1 MKQYISVENF
11 VPDEALLEAYEE
23 ETFHYIDRVM
33 ENFLFIYMCFSGVL
47 AISFYSELVE
57 IYWVLPSVGAFLSY
71 HLIKRFVIPQDSRYV
86 LTAVLALMGVL
97 YLIQLHGAFYIH
109 FVFFITLTVLVFY
122 QNWRILAFYAS
133 IIGLYNIICFLLY
146 TAFGQEEIK
155 NYFLNIEKLDFQV
168 AFFASLLG
176 GAQLVVAIFFTGY
189 LKKQTDQDARNKI
202 YLNEQ
207 LNFSGNLEFANQ
219 IAEGKLNSE
228 FKPAE
233 NDVMGEALL
242 NMRNSL
248 KTFVENERLNKWRS
262 DGVAQISDILVSS
275 ESLQVL
281 SQQILN
287 KVVSYLGAHQGIFYA
302 LHKDSYKHEPY
313 LKATA
318 AYAYDDIEKLDQKIL
333 IGDGLVGQVAQSQ
346 NPIYLKNPPPH
357 FFKIKSAIGE
367 APPQG
372 LMLLPLQLRED
383 LVGVLEIALLR
394 SLSQHE
400 RSFLEEI
407 SSRIAA
413 TMIALRSQEENK
425 RLLQESQE
433 YAEQIASQEEEMR
446 QNVEELTSTQE
457 ELAKQM
463 RETEYIKNEVTAQ
476 LEALNLSA
484 LLVQLDTKGRII
496 SANERVSDAIRR
508 YEEDLEGLKLAN
520 LIDAEEH
527 LQSWERVWAQVQL
540 GEIGHLVFKNKRP
553 DKSHAWIDLTI
564 APVRDKNDK
573 IYKYIA
579 IGHNITRQ
587 MKQDARLKRLLNETE
602 EAREKATV
610 ASRQSQE
617 QLRAI
622 NSSVAMLEMD
632 NVGKILQANENF
644 LKIMGYKEKEDLI
657 GKYHSDLIQK
667 ETALT
672 EEYLNLWQQLREGQ
686 TVEGTFER
694 KYTTGRKVW
703 VRGSY
708 TPTLNAK
715 NELVKVTKLSYDI
728 TESKKQQIELE
739 NVLEQMTAQ
748 EEEMRISMEYLQTAQ
763 EELDYKTKEFK
774 DFHGFIND
782 FNIIIDFDQKGNIL
796 TVNKLFEQVTG
807 YEDDEVIGNSYSDY
821 EELEG
826 SETFEHLWKETIEGD
841 YTERIVKL
849 RAKNNS
855 IIFVKTFYI
864 PIKDQNGNI
873 TKITA
878 VSDDITTQKEQEKL
892 IQKNITDLEVHQ
904 EELEKRE
911 KFLESLLSI
920 LDEVPALVGRATLGG
935 KLEIVYV
942 NEYGEE
948 LIGYDANYI
957 KKNGFSGFIHREDLP
972 KLAQITKEKLAK
984 GDNYSASFR
993 VVTKDKKVKTVWEY
1007 AQKVDF
1013 NGQECIDFFIID
1025 PSIISK
1031 NDI

>member
-11 VPDEALLEAYEE
+11 VPDDALLEAYEE
-23 ETFHYIDRVM
+23 ETFHYIDMVM
-33 ENFLFIYMCFSGVL
+33 ERFLLIYMGFSGVL
-47 AISFYSELVE
+47 AVFYQDFIQV
-57 IYWVLPSVGAFLSY
+57 YWVLPSAGAFLSY
-71 HLIKRFVIPQDSRYV
+71 HLIKRFVMPQDSRYV

-97 YLIQLHGAFYIH
+97 YLIQLQGAFYIH

-122 QNWRILAFYAS
+122 QNWRILVFYSS
-133 IIGLYNIICFLLY
+133 IIGFYNIICFLLY
-146 TAFGQEEIK
+146 SAFGQEEIK
-155 NYFLNIEKLDFQV
+155 NYFLNIEALDSQV
-168 AFFASLLG
+168 AFFGSLLG
-176 GAQLVVAIFFTGY
+176 GAQLFIAIFFAGY

-219 IAEGKLNSE
+219 IAEGELNSE

-248 KTFVENERLNKWRS
+248 KSFVENERLNKWRS

-275 ESLQVL
+275 ESMAIL
-281 SQQILN
+281 SQQVLN
-287 KVVSYLGAHQGIFYA
+287 KVVSYLGAHQGIFYS

-318 AYAYDDIEKLDQKIL
+318 SYAYDDIAKLDQKII

-346 NPIYLKNPPPH
+346 SPIYLKNPPSH

-372 LMLLPLQLRED
+372 LMILPLQLRED

-394 SLSQHE
+394 PLSQHE

-425 RLLQESQE
+425 HLLEESQE

-508 YEEDLEGLKLAN
+508 YEDDLDGLKLSK
-520 LIDAEEH
+520 LIDGEEDV
-527 LQSWERVWAQVQL
+527 QSWERVWAQVQL
-540 GEIGHLVFKNKRP
+540 GEVGHLIFKNKRP

-564 APVRDKNDK
+564 APVRDKNKK

-587 MKQDARLKRLLNETE
+587 MKQDARLKRLLSETE
-602 EAREKATV
+602 EAREKAISV
-610 ASRQSQE
+610 SRQNQE

-622 NSSVAMLEMD
+622 DSSVAMLEMD
-632 NVGKILQANENF
+632 NVGKILQVNKNF
-644 LKIMGYKEKEDLI
+644 LKIMGYESKEALM
-657 GKYHSDLIQK
+657 GKYHSDLII
-667 ETALT
+667 EEIALS
-672 EEYLNLWQQLREGQ
+672 EDYISLWKQLREGK
-686 TVEGTFER
+686 TVEGTFQR
-694 KYTTGRKVW
+694 KYKTGKTVW

-715 NELVKVTKLSYDI
+715 NELQGVTKLSYDV
-728 TESKKQQIELE
+728 TQSKTQQIELE
-739 NVLEQMTAQ
+739 NMLEQMTAQ
-748 EEEMRISMEYLQTAQ
+748 EEEMRITMEYLQTAQ
-763 EELDYKTKEFK
+763 KDLDYKTKGFK
-774 DFHGFIND
+774 DFHNFINE
-782 FNIIIDFDQKGNIL
+782 FNIIIDFDKQGNIL
-796 TVNKLFEQVTG
+796 TVNNLFEQMTG

-821 EELEG
+821 EKLEG
-826 SETFEHLWKETIEGD
+826 NENFENLWKETLEGD
-841 YTERIVKL
+841 YTERIVELK
-849 RAKNNS
+849 AKDKS
-855 IIFVKTFYI
+855 IIFLKTFYI
-864 PIKDQNGNI
+864 PIKDQDGNV

-878 VSDDITTQKEQEKL
+878 VSDNITTQKEQERL
-892 IQKNITDLEVHQ
+892 IEKNIYDLEKHQ
-904 EELEKRE
+904 DELERRE
-911 KFLESLLSI
+911 KFLKSLLSI
-920 LDEVPALVGRATLGG
+920 LDEIPALIGRATLGK
-935 KLEIVYV
+935 KLEILYI

-948 LIGYDANYI
+948 LIGYNADYI
-957 KKNGFSGFIHREDLP
+957 KKNGFGGFVHKEDIP

-993 VVTKDKKVKTVWEY
+993 IVTKDKKIKTVWEY
-1007 AQKVDF
+1007 AQKITF

-1025 PSIISK
+1025 PSIISQ
-1031 NDI
+1031 NDL

>member
-1 MKQYISVENF
+1 M
-11 VPDEALLEAYEE
+11 
-23 ETFHYIDRVM
+23 
-33 ENFLFIYMCFSGVL
+33 
-47 AISFYSELVE
+47 
-57 IYWVLPSVGAFLSY
+57 
-71 HLIKRFVIPQDSRYV
+71 PQDARYI
-86 LTAVLALMGVL
+86 LTAVLALMGIL
-97 YLIQLHGAFYIH
+97 YLIQLKGAFYIH
-109 FVFFITLTVLVFY
+109 FVFFITLTVLIFY
-122 QNWRILAFYAS
+122 QNWRILVFYAS
-133 IIGLYNIICFLLY
+133 LIGFYNIIFFLLY
-146 TAFGQEEIK
+146 SAFGEEDIK
-155 NYFLNIEKLDFQV
+155 KYFLNIENLDFQV

-176 GAQLVVAIFFTGY
+176 SAQLFITIFFAGY

-207 LNFSGNLEFANQ
+207 LNFSGNLDFANQ
-219 IAEGKLNSE
+219 IAEGELNSE

-275 ESLQVL
+275 ESLSTL
-281 SQQILN
+281 SQQVLN
-287 KVVSYLGAHQGIFYA
+287 KVVSYLGAHQGIFYS

-318 AYAYDDIEKLDQKIL
+318 TYAYDDIEKLDQKIM

-346 NPIYLKNPPPH
+346 SPIYLKNPPPH

-394 SLSQHE
+394 PLSQHE

-425 RLLQESQE
+425 RLLSESQE
-433 YAEQIASQEEEMR
+433 NAEQIASQEEEMR

-463 RETEYIKNEVTAQ
+463 HETEHIKNEVTAQ

-484 LLVQLDTKGRII
+484 LLIQLDEKGRII
-496 SANERVSDAIRR
+496 SANERVTEAIRR
-508 YEEDLEGLKLAN
+508 DKDDLNGLKLSEM
-520 LIDAEEH
+520 IDDEDN

-540 GEIGHLVFKNKRP
+540 GEIGHLIFKNKRP
-553 DKSHAWIDLTI
+553 DKSHSWIDLTI
-564 APVRDKNDK
+564 APVRAKNK
-573 IYKYIA
+573 KVYKYIA

-587 MKQDARLKRLLNETE
+587 MKQDARLKRLLKETE
-602 EAREKATV
+602 EAREKATS
-610 ASRQSQE
+610 ASRQSKE

-622 NSSVAMLEMD
+622 DNSVAMLEMD
-632 NVGKILQANENF
+632 NTGKILQVNDNF
-644 LKIMGYKEKEDLI
+644 LNIMGYEAKEDLI
-657 GKYHSDLIQK
+657 GKHHSDLVEK
-667 ETALT
+667 ETTLT
-672 EEYLNLWQQLREGQ
+672 KDYLNLWKQLREGQ
-686 TVEGTFER
+686 TVEGAFKR
-694 KYTTGRKVW
+694 KYSTGKIVW

-715 NELVKVTKLSYDI
+715 NELVKVTKLSYDV
-728 TESKKQQIELE
+728 TESKEQQIELE
-739 NVLEQMTAQ
+739 SLLEQMTAQ
-748 EEEMRISMEYLQTAQ
+748 EEEMRISMEYLQAAQ
-763 EELDYKTKEFK
+763 EELDYKTGEFK
-774 DFHGFIND
+774 DFHDFIND
-782 FNIIIDFDQKGNIL
+782 FNIIIDFDENGNIL
-796 TVNKLFEQVTG
+796 TVNNLFEQITG
-807 YEDDEVIGNSYSDY
+807 YEDDEVIGNSYFDY
-821 EELEG
+821 EESEEN
-826 SETFEHLWKETIEGD
+826 ETFKHLWKETIEGD
-841 YTERIVKL
+841 YTERIIKFK
-849 RAKNNS
+849 AKNNS
-855 IIFVKTFYI
+855 IIFLKTFYI
-864 PIKDQNGNI
+864 PIKDQNGNVN
-873 TKITA
+873 KITA
-878 VSDDITTQKEQEKL
+878 VSDDITTQKEQEQL
-892 IQKNITDLEVHQ
+892 IQRNIQDLEAHQ
-904 EELEKRE
+904 SQLEKRE

-920 LDEVPALVGRATLGG
+920 LDQVPALVGRSTLG
-935 KLEIVYV
+935 KSLEIIYI

-957 KKNGFSGFIHREDLP
+957 KENGFGGFIHKEDLP
-972 KLAQITKEKLAK
+972 KLAQITKDKLAK

-993 VVTKDKKVKTVWEY
+993 VVTKDNKIKIVWEY
-1007 AQKVDF
+1007 AHKVDF

-1025 PSIISK
+1025 PSIISQ

>member
-11 VPDEALLEAYEE
+11 IPDDALLDSYEE
-23 ETFHYIDRVM
+23 ETFRYIDTVM
-33 ENFLFIYMCFSGVL
+33 ERFLLIYMGFSLVL
-47 AISFYSELVE
+47 AVFYNDFIQ
-57 IYWVLPSVGAFLSY
+57 IYWVLPSIGAFLSY
-71 HLIKRFVIPQDSRYV
+71 HLIKRFVMPQDARYV

-97 YLIQLHGAFYIH
+97 YLIQLEGAFYIH

-122 QNWRILAFYAS
+122 QNWRILVFYAS
-133 IIGLYNIICFLLY
+133 IIGVYNIICFLLY
-146 TAFGQEEIK
+146 SAFGQEGIE
-155 NYFLNIEKLDFQV
+155 NYFLNIKNLNAQV
-168 AFFASLLG
+168 AFFGSLLG
-176 GAQLVVAIFFTGY
+176 GAELSIAIFFANY

-219 IAEGKLNSE
+219 IAEGQLNSE

-275 ESLQVL
+275 ESIHVL
-281 SQQILN
+281 SQQVLN
-287 KVVSYLGAHQGIFYA
+287 KVVSYLGAHQGIFYSF
-302 LHKDSYKHEPY
+302 HKDSYKHEPY

-318 AYAYDDIEKLDQKIL
+318 SYAYDDIEKLHQKIL
-333 IGDGLVGQVAQSQ
+333 VGDGLVGQVAQSK
-346 NPIYLKNPPPH
+346 NPIYLKNPPSH

-372 LMLLPLQLRED
+372 LMILPLQLREN
-383 LVGVLEIALLR
+383 LVGVVEIALLR
-394 SLSQHE
+394 PLSEHE
-400 RSFLEEI
+400 RNFLEEI

-425 RLLQESQE
+425 RLLEESQE

-484 LLVQLDTKGRII
+484 LLIQLDEKGRII

-508 YEEDLEGLKLAN
+508 YEEDLDGMKLSQ
-520 LIDAEEH
+520 LIDDREH

-540 GEIGHLVFKNKRP
+540 GEVGHLVFKNKRP
-553 DKSHAWIDLTI
+553 DKSYAWIDLTI
-564 APVRDKNDK
+564 APVRDKNSE

-587 MKQDARLKRLLNETE
+587 MKQDARLKRLLKETE
-602 EAREKATV
+602 EAREKATA
-610 ASRQSQE
+610 ASRQNQE

-622 NSSVAMLEMD
+622 DNSVAMLEM
-632 NVGKILQANENF
+632 NEKGRITQANENF
-644 LKIMGYKEKEDLI
+644 LKIMGYQDKNDLI
-657 GKYHSDLIQK
+657 GKLHTDLVK
-667 ETALT
+667 EQTYDS
-672 EEYLNLWQQLREGQ
+672 ESYKNLWEKLRKGN

-694 KYTTGRKVW
+694 RYSTGKIVW

-708 TPTLNAK
+708 TPTMNAK
-715 NELVKVTKLSYDI
+715 NELQKVTKLCYDV
-728 TESKKQQIELE
+728 TEAKEQQIELE
-739 NVLEQMTAQ
+739 NMLEQMTAQ
-748 EEEMRISMEYLQTAQ
+748 EEEMRISVEYLQATQ
-763 EELDYKTKEFK
+763 EELDYKTREFR
-774 DFHGFIND
+774 DFHDFIDD
-782 FNIIIDFDQKGNIL
+782 FNIIIDFDKEGNIL
-796 TVNKLFEQVTG
+796 TANKRFEKVTG
-807 YEDDEVIGNSYSDY
+807 YHNDEVIGNSHADY
-821 EELEG
+821 EELG
-826 SETFEHLWKETIEGD
+826 RNETFEHLWKETTKGD
-841 YTERIVKL
+841 YTERILKL
-849 RAKNNS
+849 KS
-855 IIFVKTFYI
+855 KKGSTIFLKTFYI
-864 PIKDQNGNI
+864 PIKDQNGEVV
-873 TKITA
+873 KITA
-878 VSDDITTQKEQEKL
+878 VSDNITTQREQEKL
-892 IQKNITDLEVHQ
+892 IQKNISDLETHQ
-904 EELEKRE
+904 AELEKRE
-911 KFLESLLSI
+911 KFLKSLLSI
-920 LDEVPALVGRATLGG
+920 LDEIPALVGRATLGK
-935 KLEIVYV
+935 KLEIIYV

-948 LIGYDANYI
+948 LIGYDANFI
-957 KKNGFSGFIHREDLP
+957 KKNGFGGFIHKDDLP
-972 KLAQITKEKLAK
+972 KLAQLTKEKLAK

-993 VVTKDKKVKTVWEY
+993 VITKDKKVKTVWEY
-1007 AQKVDF
+1007 AQKVNF

-1025 PSIISK
+1025 PTIISE
-1031 NDI
+1031 

>member
-1 MKQYISVENF
+1 MKQHISVENF
-11 VPDEALLEAYEE
+11 VPDDALLEAYEE
-23 ETFHYIDRVM
+23 ETFHYIDTVM
-33 ENFLFIYMCFSGVL
+33 ERFLLIYLGFSGVL
-47 AISFYSELVE
+47 AVFYNEFVQ
-57 IYWVLPSVGAFLSY
+57 IYWVLPSAGAFLIY
-71 HLIKRFVIPQDSRYV
+71 YLVKRFVMPQDSRYV
-86 LTAVLALMGVL
+86 LTAVLAFMGIL
-97 YLIQLHGAFYIH
+97 YLIQLQGAFYIH

-122 QNWRILAFYAS
+122 QNWRILVFYAS
-133 IIGLYNIICFLLY
+133 LIGLYNSICFALY
-146 TAFGQEEIK
+146 SAFGQEGIK
-155 NYFLNIEKLDFQV
+155 IYFLNIETLDAQV
-168 AFFASLLG
+168 AFFGSLLG
-176 GAQLVVAIFFTGY
+176 GAELAIAVFFANY

-219 IAEGKLNSE
+219 IAEGELNSK
-228 FKPAE
+228 FTPTE

-262 DGVAQISDILVSS
+262 DGVAEISDILVSS
-275 ESLQVL
+275 ESIHVL

-287 KVVSYLGAHQGIFYA
+287 KVVTYLGAHQGIFYS
-302 LHKDSYKHEPY
+302 LHKDSFKHEPY

-318 AYAYDDIEKLDQKIL
+318 GYAYDDIEKLDEKIL

-357 FFKIKSAIGE
+357 FFKIKSAIGQ
-367 APPQG
+367 ASPQG
-372 LMLLPLQLRED
+372 LMILPLQLREN

-394 SLSQHE
+394 PLSTHE
-400 RSFLEEI
+400 RSFLDEI

-425 RLLQESQE
+425 KLLEESQE

-476 LEALNLSA
+476 LNALNLSA
-484 LLVQLDTKGRII
+484 LLIQLDTTGRII
-496 SANERVSDAIRR
+496 SANQRVSDAIRR
-508 YEEDLEGLKLAN
+508 YEDDLDGQTLSN
-520 LIDAEEH
+520 LIDDTEH

-553 DKSHAWIDLTI
+553 DKSYSWIDLTI
-564 APVRDKNDK
+564 APVRDKNEK

-602 EAREKATV
+602 EAREKAT
-610 ASRQSQE
+610 AISRINQE

-622 NSSVAMLEMD
+622 DSSVAMVEMS
-632 NVGKILQANENF
+632 NEGKILTANENF
-644 LKIMGYKEKEDLI
+644 LKIMGYEQKDLI
-657 GKYHSDLIQK
+657 GKYHNLDLVTSQ
-667 ETALT
+667 TSQST
-672 EEYLNLWQQLREGQ
+672 EYEDLWTKLRAGEI
-686 TVEGTFER
+686 VEGTFQR
-694 KYTTGRKVW
+694 VYSTGKTVW

-708 TPTLNAK
+708 TPTMNAK
-715 NELVKVTKLSYDI
+715 NELVKVTKLCYDV
-728 TESKKQQIELE
+728 TDSKKQQIELE
-739 NVLEQMTAQ
+739 NMLEQMNAQ

-763 EELDYKTKEFK
+763 EELDYKTREFK
-774 DFHGFIND
+774 DFHDFIND
-782 FNIIIDFDQKGNIL
+782 FNIIIDFDKKGNIL
-796 TVNKLFEQVTG
+796 TVNNLFEQTTG
-807 YEDDEVIGNSYSDY
+807 YKNDEVIGHSYSDY
-821 EELEG
+821 EELEEE
-826 SETFEHLWKETIEGD
+826 ETFEHLWKETLEGD

-849 RAKNNS
+849 KAKNDS
-855 IIFVKTFYI
+855 IIFLKTFYI
-864 PIKDQNGNI
+864 PIKDQNGNV

-892 IQKNITDLEVHQ
+892 IQENITDLETHQ
-904 EELEKRE
+904 NELEKRE

-920 LDEVPALVGRATLGG
+920 LDKVPALVGRSTLG
-935 KLEIVYV
+935 KSLEILYV

-948 LIGYDANYI
+948 LIGYDADFI
-957 KKNGFSGFIHREDLP
+957 KKNGFNGFIHKEDLP
-972 KLAQITKEKLAK
+972 KLAKITKEKLKK
-984 GDNYSASFR
+984 GNNYSASFR

-1025 PSIISK
+1025 PTIISQS
-1031 NDI
+1031 DL

>member
-1 MKQYISVENF
+1 MKQYINVENF
-11 VPDEALLEAYEE
+11 VPDDALLEAYEE
-23 ETFHYIDRVM
+23 EAFHYIDSVM
-33 ENFLFIYMCFSGVL
+33 ERFLLIYMGFSGVL
-47 AISFYSELVE
+47 AVFYDEFVQV
-57 IYWVLPSVGAFLSY
+57 YWFLPSAGAFLSY
-71 HLIKRFVIPQDSRYV
+71 HLIKRFVMPQDSRYV

-122 QNWRILAFYAS
+122 QNWRILVFYAS
-133 IIGLYNIICFLLY
+133 IIGAYNIICFVLY
-146 TAFGQEEIK
+146 SAFGQEGIK
-155 NYFLNIEKLDFQV
+155 NYFLNIENLDSQV
-168 AFFASLLG
+168 AFFGSLLG
-176 GAQLVVAIFFTGY
+176 GAELAIAVFFAGY

-219 IAEGKLNSE
+219 IAEGELNSD
-228 FKPAE
+228 FQPAE

-248 KTFVENERLNKWRS
+248 TTFVENERLNKWRS

-275 ESLQVL
+275 ESLSIL
-281 SQQILN
+281 SQQVLN
-287 KVVSYLGAHQGIFYA
+287 KVVSYLGAHQGIFYS

-318 AYAYDDIEKLDQKIL
+318 AYAYDDVEKLNQKIL

-394 SLSQHE
+394 PLSPHE

-425 RLLQESQE
+425 RLLEESQE
-433 YAEQIASQEEEMR
+433 NAEQIASQEEEMR

-484 LLVQLDTKGRII
+484 LLIQLDSKGRII
-496 SANERVSDAIRR
+496 SANERVTDAIRR
-508 YEEDLEGLKLAN
+508 YEDDLDGLKLST
-520 LIDAEEH
+520 LIDEQEH

-540 GEIGHLVFKNKRP
+540 GEIGHLVFKTKRP
-553 DKSHAWIDLTI
+553 DKSHSWIDLTI
-564 APVRDKNDK
+564 APVRDKNKK

-587 MKQDARLKRLLNETE
+587 MKQDARLKRLLKETE
-602 EAREKATV
+602 EAREKATS

-622 NSSVAMLEMD
+622 DNSVAMLEMD
-632 NVGKILQANENF
+632 NTGKILQVNNNF
-644 LKIMGYKEKEDLI
+644 LQIMGYEDKEDLI
-657 GKYHSDLIQK
+657 GKHHSDLVEKQ
-667 ETALT
+667 TALK
-672 EEYLNLWQQLREGQ
+672 EDYLNLWQQLREGK

-694 KYTTGRKVW
+694 KYNTGKTVW

-708 TPTLNAK
+708 TPTLNSK
-715 NELVKVTKLSYDI
+715 NELQKVTKLSYDV
-728 TESKKQQIELE
+728 TESKNQQIELE
-739 NVLEQMTAQ
+739 NLLEQMTAQ

-763 EELDYKTKEFK
+763 EELDYKTREFK
-774 DFHGFIND
+774 DFHEFIND
-782 FNIIIDFDQKGNIL
+782 FNIIVDFDKEGNIL
-796 TVNKLFEQVTG
+796 TVNNLFEEITG
-807 YEDDEVIGNSYSDY
+807 YHEDEVMGHSYSDF

-826 SETFEHLWKETIEGD
+826 NETFEHLWKETVEGE

-849 RAKNNS
+849 KAKNKS
-855 IIFVKTFYI
+855 IIFLKTFYI
-864 PIKDQNGNI
+864 PIKDQDGNV

-892 IQKNITDLEVHQ
+892 IQQNINDLKNHQ
-904 EELEKRE
+904 DQLEKRE

-942 NEYGEE
+942 NEYGED
-948 LIGYDANYI
+948 LIGYDANFI
-957 KKNGFSGFIHREDLP
+957 KKNGFGGFIHKDDLP
-972 KLAQITKEKLAK
+972 KLAQVTKEKLAT
-984 GDNYSASFR
+984 GNNYSATFR
-993 VVTKDKKVKTVWEY
+993 VVTKSKKIKTVWEY

-1031 NDI
+1031 NDM

>member
-1 MKQYISVENF
+1 MKQHINVENF
-11 VPDEALLEAYEE
+11 VPDDTLLEAYEE
-23 ETFHYIDRVM
+23 ETFHYIDTVM
-33 ENFLFIYMCFSGVL
+33 ENFLLIYTGFSLIL
-47 AISFYSELVE
+47 AVFSNHFVQV
-57 IYWVLPSVGAFLSY
+57 YWVLPSIGAFVSY
-71 HLIKRFVIPQDSRYV
+71 HVIKRFVMPQDSRYV
-86 LTAVLALMGVL
+86 LTAVLALISVI
-97 YLIQLHGAFYIH
+97 YLIQLQGAFYIH
-109 FVFFITLTVLVFY
+109 FAFFITLTVLVFY
-122 QNWRILAFYAS
+122 QNWRILVFYAS

-146 TAFGQEEIK
+146 SAFGQEEIK
-155 NYFLNIEKLDFQV
+155 IYFLNTENLDAQV
-168 AFFASLLG
+168 AFFGSLLG
-176 GAQLVVAIFFTGY
+176 GAELSVAIFFAGY

-207 LNFSGNLEFANQ
+207 LNFSGNLEFANK
-219 IAEGKLNSE
+219 IAEGELNSE
-228 FKPAE
+228 FNPKE

-248 KTFVENERLNKWRS
+248 TTFVENERLNKWRS

-275 ESLQVL
+275 ESLSIL

-287 KVVSYLGAHQGIFYA
+287 KVVSYLGAHQGIFYS

-318 AYAYDDIEKLDQKIL
+318 AYAYDDVEKLNQKIL
-333 IGDGLVGQVAQSQ
+333 IGDGLVGQVAQSK

-372 LMLLPLQLRED
+372 LMLVPLQLRED

-394 SLSQHE
+394 PLSQHE

-425 RLLQESQE
+425 RLLEESQE
-433 YAEQIASQEEEMR
+433 NAEQIASQEEEMR

-484 LLVQLDTKGRII
+484 LLIQLDERGHII

-508 YEEDLEGLKLAN
+508 YEDDLDGLKLSA
-520 LIDAEEH
+520 LIDDEEH

-553 DKSHAWIDLTI
+553 DKSHSWIDLTI
-564 APVRDKNDK
+564 APVRDKNDN

-587 MKQDARLKRLLNETE
+587 MKQDARLKRLLKETE
-602 EAREKATV
+602 ESREKATL

-622 NSSVAMLEMD
+622 DNSVAMLEMD
-632 NVGKILQANENF
+632 GKGKVLQANENF
-644 LKIMGYKEKEDLI
+644 LKVMGYDDKNDLI
-657 GKYHSDLIQK
+657 GKHHSDLVEK

-672 EEYLNLWQQLREGQ
+672 EEYLNLWQQLKNGE
-686 TVEGTFER
+686 TVEGTFQR
-694 KYTTGRKVW
+694 KYKTGKTVW

-708 TPTLNAK
+708 TPTLNTK
-715 NELVKVTKLSYDI
+715 NDLVKVTKLSYDV
-728 TESKKQQIELE
+728 TESKNQQIELE
-739 NVLEQMTAQ
+739 NLLEQMTAQ

-763 EELDYKTKEFK
+763 EELDYKTREFK
-774 DFHGFIND
+774 DFHDFIDD
-782 FNIIIDFDQKGNIL
+782 FNIIIDFDKQGNIL
-796 TVNKLFEQVTG
+796 TVNPLFEKTTG
-807 YEDDEVIGNSYSDY
+807 YQSDEVMGHSYADF
-821 EELEG
+821 EELENN
-826 SETFEHLWKETIEGD
+826 ETFEHLWKETIDGD

-849 RAKNNS
+849 KAKDKS
-855 IIFVKTFYI
+855 IIFLKTFYI
-864 PIKDQNGNI
+864 PIKDQNGNVI
-873 TKITA
+873 KITA
-878 VSDDITTQKEQEKL
+878 VSDDITTQKKQEKL
-892 IQKNITDLEVHQ
+892 IQKNISDLEDHQ
-904 EELEKRE
+904 DQLEKRE

-920 LDEVPALVGRATLGG
+920 LDEIPALVGRATLG
-935 KLEIVYV
+935 KSLEILYV

-948 LIGYDANYI
+948 LIGYDANFI
-957 KKNGFSGFIHREDLP
+957 KKNGFGGFIHKEDIP

-984 GDNYSASFR
+984 SDSYSASFR
-993 VVTKDKKVKTVWEY
+993 VVTKSKKIKTVWEY
-1007 AQKVDF
+1007 AQKIDF

-1031 NDI
+1031 NDL

>member
-11 VPDEALLEAYEE
+11 IPDDALLESYEE
-23 ETFHYIDRVM
+23 ETFQYIDMVM
-33 ENFLFIYMCFSGVL
+33 ERFLSIYMGFSGVL
-47 AISFYSELVE
+47 AVFSQEFVQV
-57 IYWVLPSVGAFLSY
+57 YWILPSVGAFFAY
-71 HLIKRFVIPQDSRYV
+71 HLIKRFVMPQDSRYV
-86 LTAVLALMGVL
+86 LTAILALMGIL
-97 YLIQLHGAFYIH
+97 YLIQLQGAFYIH

-122 QNWRILAFYAS
+122 QNWRVLVFYAS
-133 IIGLYNIICFLLY
+133 VIGLYNFICFFLY
-146 TAFGQEEIK
+146 SAFGQEGIK
-155 NYFLNIEKLDFQV
+155 TYFLNIENLDAQV
-168 AFFASLLG
+168 AFFGSLLG
-176 GAQLVVAIFFTGY
+176 SAELAIAIFFANY
-189 LKKQTDQDARNKI
+189 LKKQTNQDARNKI

-219 IAEGKLNSE
+219 IAEGELNSE
-228 FKPAE
+228 FRPAE

-281 SQQILN
+281 SQQVLN
-287 KVVSYLGAHQGIFYA
+287 KIVSYLGAHQGVFYS
-302 LHKDSYKHEPY
+302 LHKNSYKHEPY

-318 AYAYDDIEKLDQKIL
+318 AYAYDDIEKLNQKIM
-333 IGDGLVGQVAQSQ
+333 IGDGLVGQVAQSKS
-346 NPIYLKNPPPH
+346 PIYLKNPPYH
-357 FFKIKSAIGE
+357 FFKIKSAIGH

-372 LMLLPLQLRED
+372 LMILPLQLRED

-394 SLSQHE
+394 PLSLHE
-400 RSFLEEI
+400 RNFLEEI

-425 RLLQESQE
+425 HLLQESQE

-463 RETEYIKNEVTAQ
+463 RETEHIKNEVTAQ

-484 LLVQLDTKGRII
+484 LLIQLDDKGRII
-496 SANERVSDAIRR
+496 SANEKVSDAIGR
-508 YEEDLEGLKLAN
+508 YQDDLSGLKLVN
-520 LIDAEEH
+520 FIDDQEH
-527 LQSWERVWAQVQL
+527 LQAWERVWAQVQL
-540 GEIGHLVFKNKRP
+540 GEIGHLVFKNRRA
-553 DKSHAWIDLTI
+553 DKNYSWIDLTI
-564 APVRDKNDK
+564 APVRDKNKK

-587 MKQDARLKRLLNETE
+587 MKQDARLKRLLQETE

-622 NSSVAMLEMD
+622 DNSVAMLEMD
-632 NVGKILQANENF
+632 GRGVILQANENF
-644 LKIMGYKEKEDLI
+644 LQIMGYQSQDNLI
-657 GKYHSDLIQK
+657 GKYHSDLIDK
-667 ETALT
+667 EIALR
-672 EEYLNLWQQLREGQ
+672 EDYLYLWKQLREGK

-694 KYTTGRKVW
+694 NYSTGKKVW

-715 NELVKVTKLSYDI
+715 NELQKVTKLSYDV

-739 NVLEQMTAQ
+739 NLLEQMTAQ

-763 EELDYKTKEFK
+763 EELDYKTKGFK
-774 DFHGFIND
+774 DFHDFINE
-782 FNIIIDFDQKGNIL
+782 FNIIIDFDQNGNIL
-796 TVNKLFEQVTG
+796 TVNTLFEEITG
-807 YEDDEVIGNSYSDY
+807 YQDDEVIGNNYSEY

-826 SETFEHLWKETIEGD
+826 NETFEHLWKETSEGD

-849 RAKNNS
+849 KAKNNS
-855 IIFVKTFYI
+855 IIFLKTFYI
-864 PIKDQNGNI
+864 PIKDQNGNLI
-873 TKITA
+873 KITS
-878 VSDDITTQKEQEKL
+878 VSGDITTQKEQEKL
-892 IQKNITDLEVHQ
+892 IQKNITDLENHQ
-904 EELEKRE
+904 SQLQKRE

-920 LDEVPALVGRATLGG
+920 LDQVPALVGRATLGK

-942 NEYGEE
+942 NQYGED

-957 KKNGFSGFIHREDLP
+957 KKNGFAGFIHKDDIP
-972 KLAQITKEKLAK
+972 KLAQITKDKLAN
-984 GDNYSASFR
+984 GNSYSASFR
-993 VVTKDKKVKTVWEY
+993 VVTKDKKIKTVWEY

-1031 NDI
+1031 NDL

>member
-11 VPDEALLEAYEE
+11 VPDEVLLEAYEE
-23 ETFHYIDRVM
+23 ETFHYIDTVM
-33 ENFLFIYMCFSGVL
+33 ERFLLIYMGFSCVL
-47 AISFYSELVE
+47 AVFYQEFIQ
-57 IYWVLPSVGAFLSY
+57 IYWVLPSAGAFLSY
-71 HLIKRFVIPQDSRYV
+71 HLIKRFVMPQDSRYV
-86 LTAVLALMGVL
+86 LTAVLALMGIL
-97 YLIQLHGAFYIH
+97 YLVQLQGAFYIH

-133 IIGLYNIICFLLY
+133 LIGIYNTVCFLLY
-146 TAFGQEEIK
+146 SVFGQQGIK
-155 NYFLNIEKLDFQV
+155 EYFLNIENLDAQV
-168 AFFASLLG
+168 AFFGSLLG
-176 GAQLVVAIFFTGY
+176 GAELAIAIFFASY
-189 LKKQTDQDARNKI
+189 LKKQTDQNARNKI

-207 LNFSGNLEFANQ
+207 LNFSGNLEFANK
-219 IAEGKLNSE
+219 IADGELNSE

-248 KTFVENERLNKWRS
+248 TTFVENERLNKWRS

-275 ESLQVL
+275 ESLVIL
-281 SQQILN
+281 SQKVLN
-287 KVVSYLGAHQGIFYA
+287 KVVSYLGAHQGIFYS

-318 AYAYDDIEKLDQKIL
+318 AYAYDNVEKLNQKIS

-346 NPIYLKNPPPH
+346 AAIYLKNPPPH

-394 SLSQHE
+394 PLSQHE

-425 RLLQESQE
+425 RLLEESQE

-484 LLVQLDTKGRII
+484 LLIQLDVKGRII
-496 SANERVSDAIRR
+496 SSNERVTDAIRKNQD
-508 YEEDLEGLKLAN
+508 ELDGLKLSKI
-520 LIDAEEH
+520 IDDEEH

-540 GEIGHLVFKNKRP
+540 GEIGHLVFKSKRP
-553 DKSHAWIDLTI
+553 DKSFAWIDLTI
-564 APVRDKNDK
+564 APVRDKNKK

-587 MKQDARLKRLLNETE
+587 MKQDARLKRLLQETE
-602 EAREKATV
+602 EAREKVTA

-622 NSSVAMLEMD
+622 DNSVAMLEMD
-632 NVGKILQANENF
+632 NVGKILQVNDNF
-644 LKIMGYKEKEDLI
+644 LKIMGYENKEDVI
-657 GKYHSDLIQK
+657 GKYHSDLVEN

-672 EEYLNLWQQLREGQ
+672 EEYVSLWQQLREGQ
-686 TVEGTFER
+686 TVEGTFKR
-694 KYTTGRKVW
+694 KYKTGKIVW

-708 TPTLNAK
+708 TPVLNVK
-715 NELVKVTKLSYDI
+715 NELQKVIKLSYDI
-728 TESKKQQIELE
+728 TQSKNQQLELE
-739 NVLEQMTAQ
+739 NLLEQMTAQ
-748 EEEMRISMEYLQTAQ
+748 EEEMRISMEYLQNTQ
-763 EELDYKTKEFK
+763 EKLDYKTREFK
-774 DFHGFIND
+774 DFHDFIND
-782 FNIIIDFDQKGNIL
+782 FNVIIDFDKKGNIL
-796 TVNKLFEQVTG
+796 SVNSLFEQTTG
-807 YEDDEVIGNSYSDY
+807 YQDDEVIGNSYSDY
-821 EELEG
+821 EELEEN
-826 SETFEHLWKETIEGD
+826 ETFEHLWKETVEGD
-841 YTERIVKL
+841 YTERIIKL
-849 RAKNNS
+849 KAKNKS
-855 IIFVKTFYI
+855 IIFLKTFYI
-864 PIKDQNGNI
+864 PIKDQNGNV

-892 IQKNITDLEVHQ
+892 IQKSISDLEDHQ
-904 EELEKRE
+904 DQLERRE

-920 LDEVPALVGRATLGG
+920 LDQVPALVGRATLG
-935 KLEIVYV
+935 KKFEIIYV

-948 LIGYDANYI
+948 FIGYDANFI
-957 KKNGFSGFIHREDLP
+957 KKNGFASFIHKEDLP

-984 GDNYSASFR
+984 SDSYSASFR

-1007 AQKVDF
+1007 AQKVNF

-1025 PSIISK
+1025 PTIINK
-1031 NDI
+1031 NDL

>member
-11 VPDEALLEAYEE
+11 VPDDALLEAYEE
-23 ETFHYIDRVM
+23 ETFHYIDTVM
-33 ENFLFIYMCFSGVL
+33 ERFLLIYMGFSGVL
-47 AISFYSELVE
+47 AVFYQEFVQ
-57 IYWVLPSVGAFLSY
+57 IYWVLPSAGAFLSY
-71 HLIKRFVIPQDSRYV
+71 HLIKRFVMPQDARYV

-97 YLIQLHGAFYIH
+97 YLIQMQGAFYIH

-122 QNWRILAFYAS
+122 QNWRILVFYSS
-133 IIGLYNIICFLLY
+133 IIGCYNIICFLLY
-146 TAFGQEEIK
+146 SVFGQEEVK
-155 NYFLNIEKLDFQV
+155 NYFLNIENLDSQV
-168 AFFASLLG
+168 AFFGSLLG
-176 GAQLVVAIFFTGY
+176 GAELAIVIFFAGY

-219 IAEGKLNSE
+219 IAEGELNSN

-275 ESLQVL
+275 ESITLL

-318 AYAYDDIEKLDQKIL
+318 AYAYDDIEKLEQKIL

-372 LMLLPLQLRED
+372 LMIVPLQLRED

-394 SLSQHE
+394 PLSQHE

-425 RLLQESQE
+425 RLLKESQE

-484 LLVQLDTKGRII
+484 LLIQLDTKGRII
-496 SANERVSDAIRR
+496 SANERVSEAIRR
-508 YEEDLEGLKLAN
+508 YEDDLEGLKITK
-520 LIDAEEH
+520 LIDEEEH
-527 LQSWERVWAQVQL
+527 IQAWERVWTQVQL
-540 GEIGHLVFKNKRP
+540 GEIGHLVFKTKRP
-553 DKSHAWIDLTI
+553 DKSHSWIDLTI
-564 APVRDKNDK
+564 APVRDKTKK
-573 IYKYIA
+573 IYKYIG

-587 MKQDARLKRLLNETE
+587 MKQDARLKRLLKETE
-602 EAREKATV
+602 EAREKATL
-610 ASRQSQE
+610 ASRQNQE

-622 NSSVAMLEMD
+622 NSSVAMVEM
-632 NVGKILQANENF
+632 NEKGKIMHANENF
-644 LKIMGYKEKEDLI
+644 LHLMGYKDDVLVE
-657 GKYHSDLIQK
+657 KYHSDLVEK
-667 ETALT
+667 ETVLT

-686 TVEGTFER
+686 TVEGTFKR
-694 KYTTGRKVW
+694 KYSTGKTVW

-708 TPTLNAK
+708 TPTLNSK
-715 NELVKVTKLSYDI
+715 NELSKVTKICYDI
-728 TESKKQQIELE
+728 TESKTQQIELE
-739 NVLEQMTAQ
+739 NLLEQMTAQ

-774 DFHGFIND
+774 DFHDFINK
-782 FNIIIDFDQKGNIL
+782 FNIIIDFDNKGNIL
-796 TVNKLFEQVTG
+796 TVNTLFEELTG
-807 YEDDEVIGNSYSDY
+807 YQDDEVIGNSYSDY
-821 EELEG
+821 EKLERN
-826 SETFEHLWKETIEGD
+826 ETFENLWKEIVEGD
-841 YTERIVKL
+841 YTERIVQLK
-849 RAKNNS
+849 AKNKS
-855 IIFVKTFYI
+855 LIFLKTFYI
-864 PIKDQNGNI
+864 PIKDQEGNVI
-873 TKITA
+873 KITA

-892 IQKNITDLEVHQ
+892 IQKNISDLENHQ
-904 EELEKRE
+904 DQLEKRE

-920 LDEVPALVGRATLGG
+920 LDEIPALIGRATLGK
-935 KLEIVYV
+935 KLEILYV

-948 LIGYDANYI
+948 LIGYDADYI
-957 KKNGFSGFIHREDLP
+957 KKNGFGGFIHKEDIP
-972 KLAQITKEKLAK
+972 KLTKITKEKLAK
-984 GDNYSASFR
+984 ANHYSASFR